1 MQTVAV
7 SVTAE
12 RHSKTQQ
19 GHLQMG
25 SWVGD
30 SLLRVKAPSSLL
42 TQSCLL
48 SSSPDAL
55 VRLCLGPGNK
65 DKPLNKRLNN

>member
-7 SVTAE
+7 GVTAE

-19 GHLQMG
+19 GHQQT
-25 SWVGD
+25 GD
-30 SLLRVKAPSSLL
+30 DLLRVKPPSSLL

-48 SSSPDAL
+48 SSSPGAL
-55 VRLCLGPGNK
+55 VRVCGGQATK
-65 DKPLNKRLNN
+65 GTFK